1 MGNLVVA
8 ALFLVGTHI
17 GIASSQ
23 LRTALVQRLG
33 ERLYMALY
41 SLLALLAI
49 AWLVSAWRQAPY
61 VPLWTPG
68 PALVHLPLL
77 VMPFALLLVVCG
89 LTGPNPT
96 AIGQRPDPDA
106 HEPATGIL
114 RVTRHP
120 FMWGASLWALAHL
133 IVNGDQA
140 SVIFFGS
147 FAVLALLGTV
157 LIDARRTRKAPPGW
171 GVFLQATSN
180 VPLAA
185 ILQRRQRFVPREIGL
200 GRVAAALGL
209 FVLLLWL
216 HPRLFGVSPL
226 P

>member
-1 MGNLVVA
+1 MDNLIVA
-8 ALFLVGTHI
+8 ALFLLGTHF

-23 LRTALVQRLG
+23 LRPALVQRLG
-33 ERLYMALY
+33 ERLYLALY

-49 AWLVSAWRQAPY
+49 AWLVSAWRHAPT
-61 VPLWTPG
+61 VLLWTPG
-68 PALVHLPLL
+68 PALAHLPLI
-77 VMPFALLLVVCG
+77 VMPVALLLLVCG
-89 LTGPNPT
+89 LSGPNPT
-96 AIGQRPDPDA
+96 AVGQRPDPDA
-106 HEPATGIL
+106 HDPASGIL

-120 FMWGASLWALAHL
+120 FMWGAGLWALVHL
-133 IVNGDQA
+133 LVNGDQA

-147 FAVLALLGTV
+147 FAVLALGGTL
-157 LIDARRTRKAPPGW
+157 LIDAKRTRDPPPGW

-180 VPLAA
+180 VPLLA

-200 GRVAAALGL
+200 TRVAAALGL
-209 FVLLLWL
+209 YVLLLWL

>member
-1 MGNLVVA
+1 MNNLIVA
-8 ALFLVGTHI
+8 ALFLIGTHL

-33 ERLYMALY
+33 ERLYLALY

-49 AWLVSAWRQAPY
+49 GWLVSAWRQAPL

-68 PALVHLPLL
+68 PALAHLPLVL
-77 VMPFALLLVVCG
+77 MPLALLLVVCG

-96 AIGQRPDPDA
+96 AVGQRPDPDA
-106 HEPATGIL
+106 QQPATGIL

-120 FMWGASLWALAHL
+120 FMWGAGLWASAHL
-133 IVNGDQA
+133 LVNGDQA
-140 SVIFFGS
+140 SVIFFGT

-157 LIDARRTRKAPPGW
+157 LLDSKRTRNPPPGW

-200 GRVAAALGL
+200 TRVAATLGL
-209 FVLLLWL
+209 YVLLLWL
-216 HPRLFGVSPL
+216 HPWLFGVSPL